1 LLHFFFGKQGKKSNN
16 QSNNKEKNKRY
27 SIRGKIESNYEK
39 NGYNW
44 QKKIT
49 NPRTK
54 LEKAKKWEDCENMQI
69 RTALKEIMRKCPIG
83 QENKK

>member
-1 LLHFFFGKQGKKSNN
+1 LESKGKKVTIN
-16 QSNNKEKNKRY
+16 QIIKKKIKDIQLGVKLKAIMRKMVT
-27 SIRGKIESNYEK
+27 IGK
-39 NGYNW
+39 
-44 QKKIT
+44 KKIT

>member
-1 LLHFFFGKQGKKSNN
+1 LKAIMRKMVTIGK
-16 QSNNKEKNKRY
+16 
-27 SIRGKIESNYEK
+27 
-39 NGYNW
+39 
-44 QKKIT
+44 KKIT

>member
-1 LLHFFFGKQGKKSNN
+1 MESKGKKVTIN
-16 QSNNKEKNKRY
+16 QIIKKKIKDIQLGVKLKAIMRKMVT
-27 SIRGKIESNYEK
+27 IGK
-39 NGYNW
+39 
-44 QKKIT
+44 KKIT